1 MRDAFGFLDK
11 RLPPPNGG
19 GFCFAGCLKA
29 KPPLRPALAYKSGA
43 SGQIIG
49 QIFLAKKKGGTMWQ
63 ERKINSKNLQKFEDG
78 LLRVDAC
85 FARLVKER
93 GRFIEGLNSLTMAE
107 ASATIDELMAC
118 PV

>member
-1 MRDAFGFLDK
+1 VPQSKTA
-11 RLPPPNGG
+11 P
-19 GFCFAGCLKA
+19 
-29 KPPLRPALAYKSGA
+29 

-49 QIFLAKKKGGTMWQ
+49 QIFLAKKRGTMWQ